1 MIFRKILILA
11 SQANIPEQS
20 LYYMSLYPLRQLHF
34 LRILEHSRSG
44 ILRASLASQMIY
56 PKQLQAETP
65 QAIILVFRQQP
76 STTNKGAPTVCP
88 SESTR
93 APHRTD
99 VSFFLGFPFLVSI
112 STTNT
117 QHGKLLIWQVEPH
130 VVQKIIHK

>member
-11 SQANIPEQS
+11 SQANIPGQS
-20 LYYMSLYPLRQLHF
+20 LYYTSLYPLRQLHF

-65 QAIILVFRQQP
+65 QAIILVFRQP
-76 STTNKGAPTVCP
+76 STNKEAPSTVCP

-93 APHRTD
+93 APLPL
-99 VSFFLGFPFLVSI
+99 VFLEFRFLVLI

-130 VVQKIIHK
+130 VVVFKTHS